1 MPAKK
6 KVDGAKLIK
15 MAESGKHQTEIMKTF
30 KFNTAA
36 QFKSH
41 LLDAYMNAGKVPEVK
56 TGRGKAKA
64 DASKEVQ
71 IRKTGSVVIPKALID
86 DMGFKGGD
94 KFAVRKTK
102 SGISLRKM

>member
-6 KVDGAKLIK
+6 KVDGDKLIK
-15 MAESGKHQTEIMKTF
+15 MVESGKHQTEIMKTF

-64 DASKEVQ
+64 DVSKEVQ
-71 IRKTGSVVIPKALID
+71 IRKTGSVVIPKVLID
-86 DMGFKGGD
+86 EMGFKGGD
-94 KFAVRKTK
+94 TFVVRKTK
-102 SGISLRKM
+102 AGISLRKI

>member
-6 KVDGAKLIK
+6 KVDGDKLIK
-15 MAESGKHQTEIMKTF
+15 MAESGKNQKEIMKAF

-36 QFKSH
+36 QFKSY

-64 DASKEVQ
+64 NPSKEVV
-71 IRKTGSVVIPKALID
+71 IRKTGSAVISKALID
-86 DMGFKGGD
+86 EMGFKEGD
-94 KFAVRKTK
+94 KFVVRKTK
-102 SGISLRKM
+102 SGISLKQI